1 MKPQDTIILIK
12 MHIWNQGRW
21 KIIPLAESTFISK
34 TEVQKGIQRLKQ
46 SGLFDPALE
55 RPKKSAMQE
64 FLIHGLKYC
73 FPAELGATTR
83 GIPTSHAS
91 PALEDKIV
99 SSDKEIYVWPYAK
112 GKKRGTSL
120 KPLYKT
126 APEAAL
132 EDPRMYHYLAL
143 IDAIRIGKAREQ
155 AIAKDELIK
164 LIKLGNEY
172 EA

>member
-1 MKPQDTIILIK
+1 MTKASSGFKASAIAGDLKNP
-12 MHIWNQGRW
+12 G
-21 KIIPLAESTFISK
+21 LAITPP
-34 TEVQKGIQRLKQ
+34 QRL
-46 SGLFDPALE
+46 G
-55 RPKKSAMQE
+55 
-64 FLIHGLKYC
+64 
-73 FPAELGATTR
+73 T
-83 GIPTSHAS
+83 TSHAA

-99 SSDKEIYVWPYAK
+99 SSDEEIYVWPYAK

-132 EDPRMYHYLAL
+132 EDLRMHHYLAL

-155 AIAKDELIK
+155 AIAKEELVK

-172 EA
+172 VL

>member
-1 MKPQDTIILIK
+1 MKAQDIVVLIK
-12 MHIWNQGRW
+12 LNIWNQGRW
-21 KIIPLAESTFISK
+21 KIVTLAKSIFLSQSETHGAIK
-34 TEVQKGIQRLKQ
+34 RLKQ

-73 FPAELGATTR
+73 FPAEIGAVTR
-83 GIPTSHAS
+83 GVPTSHAA
-91 PALEDKIV
+91 PEWEDKIV

-112 GKKRGTSL
+112 GKKRGPSL

-143 IDAIRIGKAREQ
+143 IDVIRIGKAREQ
-155 AIAKDELIK
+155 AIAKEELVK